1 MLQKSNA
8 QVGQKCNV
16 LILPSNLNLTEIPF
30 WDNFFIVIIF
40 VGKLL
45 KQMYS

>member
-30 WDNFFIVIIF
+30 FFIVKIF